1 MNSADIRGHTVT
13 IFYAVLLLLVPSSI
27 YSFFFIYLF
36 FLNWLTFTSF
46 ILNKRCLSRDLALH
60 GPQGCLNVTGLSGEE
75 PGRKQGET
83 AQTWQAFMTF
93 PYLDSFF
100 CHSWLCCS
108 FAESCKINEQGVM
121 SAAVP
126 FFHSTWPKGSS
137 DVFFPLSSVL
147 KGSVQRK
154 NSQNLFSRRDKRP
167 VRRICWWWPQ
177 S

>member
-13 IFYAVLLLLVPSSI
+13 IFYAVLLLLVPNSI
-27 YSFFFIYLF
+27 YSLLFFFF

-100 CHSWLCCS
+100 VTLDYAALLLKAAKQKSRVWCQLLLH
-108 FAESCKINEQGVM
+108 FFIQHGPKVPVM
-121 SAAVP
+121 C
-126 FFHSTWPKGSS
+126 
-137 DVFFPLSSVL
+137 FFPLSSVL